1 MQIEAQ
7 QCNAVT
13 LLYPERVM
21 RPGTHK
27 AVLIGSI
34 CVAALLF
41 SASGLLFVCLAYFF
55 VNQSNEILR
64 GCYMTPEAGHKS
76 RFGGNKLERA
86 RTFGRTPKIEIDL
99 QIINSTNI
107 ADEIQ

>member
-1 MQIEAQ
+1 
-7 QCNAVT
+7 
-13 LLYPERVM
+13 
-21 RPGTHK
+21 
-27 AVLIGSI
+27 
-34 CVAALLF
+34 
-41 SASGLLFVCLAYFF
+41 
-55 VNQSNEILR
+55 
-64 GCYMTPEAGHKS
+64 MTPEAGHKS

>member
-1 MQIEAQ
+1 MGIGISLEPEFQNTVMEIEAQ

-27 AVLIGSI
+27 
-34 CVAALLF
+34 
-41 SASGLLFVCLAYFF
+41 
-55 VNQSNEILR
+55 
-64 GCYMTPEAGHKS
+64 AGHKS

-86 RTFGRTPKIEIDL
+86 RTFGRTPKIEIDM